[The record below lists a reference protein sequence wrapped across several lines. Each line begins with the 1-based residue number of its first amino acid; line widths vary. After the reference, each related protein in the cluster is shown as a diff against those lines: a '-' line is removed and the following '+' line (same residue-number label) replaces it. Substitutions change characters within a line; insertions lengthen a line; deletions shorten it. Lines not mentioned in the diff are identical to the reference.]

1 MGLLDSYPDRYMPTN
16 HESRVGISHSEVSI
30 HNGLSFHATHK
41 ITHGAT
47 APSSA
52 TMLITTPASSVA
64 AYHVTM
70 TVEASKSG
78 IWSFEEAAS
87 ATSGTT
93 ITPLNMSRS
102 STTTSGTTITH
113 TAVLTTTA
121 GTILEQHIIGASAG
135 NPSIAAQ
142 GGRGMA
148 LEWELAAS
156 TSYLLR
162 FIADA
167 ATTITVMNIQLE
179 KEEG

>member
-1 MGLLDSYPDRYMPTN
+1 MGLLDTYPDRYMPTN
-16 HESRVGISHSEVSI
+16 HESRVVISHSEVSI

-52 TMLITTPASSVA
+52 TMLITTPAESVGL
-64 AYHVTM
+64 YHLTM
-70 TVEASKSG
+70 SVEASKSG
-78 IWSFEEAAS
+78 VWTLEEGAS

-93 ITPLNMSRS
+93 ITALNMNRG

-135 NPSIAAQ
+135 NPSVSAQ

-148 LEWELAAS
+148 LEWNLGVS
-156 TSYLLR
+156 TAYLLR

-179 KEEG
+179 KEEA